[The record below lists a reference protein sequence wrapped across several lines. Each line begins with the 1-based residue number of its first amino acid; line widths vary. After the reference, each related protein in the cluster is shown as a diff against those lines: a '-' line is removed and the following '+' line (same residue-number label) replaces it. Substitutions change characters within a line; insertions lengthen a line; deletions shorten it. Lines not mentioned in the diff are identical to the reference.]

1 MNETRQKNLGQTPAI
16 NISGLCKSFANR
28 QVLDSVSFQLFSG
41 QALCIFGANAAGKT
55 TLIRIIAGL
64 IPPDKGTI
72 EICGFNLQTQLV
84 RRSFSEGGNQ
94 HAKTLLGFISHK
106 TMVYPQLTVE
116 ENLRFFARL
125 YGLKKNDAPIE
136 QLLEKTGLTPY
147 RYDSAAVLSRG
158 MTQRL
163 TIARALLHRPAV
175 LLADEPFTALDAPA
189 CQNLVAIL
197 QQFRNEGGAVVI
209 TTNNAGPSLQC
220 CEKLAVIRNR
230 NLISDIKADQ
240 INLENLR

>member
-72 EICGFNLQTQLV
+72 EICGFNLQTQ
-84 RRSFSEGGNQ
+84 NQ

-116 ENLRFFARL
+116 ENLRFFAGL

-197 QQFRNEGGAVVI
+197 QQFRNEGGTVVI
-209 TTNNAGPSLQC
+209 TTNNVGPSLQC
-220 CEKLAVIRNR
+220 CEKLAVIHNR

-240 INLENLR
+240 INLENLC

>member
-1 MNETRQKNLGQTPAI
+1 MNDNPQKNPGQTPALSI
-16 NISGLCKSFANR
+16 TGLCKSFGDR
-28 QVLDSVSFQLFSG
+28 RVLDDVTFQLFTG
-41 QALCIFGANAAGKT
+41 QALCIFGPNAAGKT

-72 EICGFNLQTQLV
+72 EICGFNI
-84 RRSFSEGGNQ
+84 RNQ
-94 HAKTLLGFISHK
+94 NHLAKATLGFISHK

-136 QLLEKTGLTPY
+136 QLLDKTGLTPY
-147 RYDSAAVLSRG
+147 RYDSAAALSRG

-175 LLADEPFTALDAPA
+175 LLADEPFTALDSSA
-189 CQNLVAIL
+189 CENLVALL

-209 TTNNAGPSLQC
+209 TTNNAGLSLRC
-220 CEKLAVIRNR
+220 CEKLAVLQNR
-230 NLISDIKADQ
+230 NLIFDIKPDR
-240 INLENLR
+240 ITLENLC

>member
-1 MNETRQKNLGQTPAI
+1 MNDKQQKNPGQTPAI
-16 NISGLCKSFANR
+16 NVSGLCKSFASR

-41 QALCIFGANAAGKT
+41 QALCIFGPNAAGKT
-55 TLIRIIAGL
+55 TLIRIIASL

-72 EICGFNLQTQLV
+72 EICGFNIHNQ
-84 RRSFSEGGNQ
+84 NQ

-125 YGLKKNDAPIE
+125 YGLEKNDAPIE

-197 QQFRNEGGAVVI
+197 QQFRNEGGAVVV

-220 CEKLAVIRNR
+220 CEKLAVLHNR
-230 NLISDIKADQ
+230 KLISDIKADQ
-240 INLENLR
+240 ITLENLR